1 MALNLNTGPY
11 YDDFDAGKN
20 FNRILFKPG
29 YAVQARELTQ
39 LQTILQN
46 QIARFGEHIFVDG
59 APVLGCKDVL
69 QNYDFVKV
77 NDTDNDGGSISN
89 DDLATYVG
97 DTVTG
102 GTTGNVAVIAKVRSG
117 ADTET
122 EDKKTLYIQYTAGD
136 DSDTDSKFVSG
147 EVLTV
152 TSTDSGRNGNTL
164 VVDTNTSV
172 ERNKHY
178 RGMSIDYSVQEGLI
192 YFKGKFIEHS
202 TQSVQVSP
210 FGFPV
215 TKYVGVL
222 IKEEIVTSDDDTT
235 LLDPATGTFNFNA
248 PGADRYKVYT
258 ELVVRDSV
266 TDTIE
271 ENFVSLFKVVE
282 GRKSTSVIDEDLR
295 IYGLIGDRLAERTY
309 LESGHYSIKNYK
321 VDVREYLL
329 DLDDDNGGLV
339 EEGSAEHLAVGV
351 SDGKAIVRGRVNEV
365 YAPNYIPVRK
375 GNDTRLQ
382 ESITTSTVYGNY
394 IRINNMA
401 GEWDINTSGIV
412 KFGADALNAN
422 MSNTGVLSI
431 TAISGAESLRQEGVY
446 VINAGDY
453 TTQTSGEDARFIV
466 RVSASGAASI
476 EIIEGGTGFAVNE
489 TITIPD
495 ARLGNGGAPNLTFD
509 VGSLGTSRLS
519 TFGAVAPPSS
529 ILGTARVR
537 HVAKESGTPGDP
549 EAVYRL
555 YLYDIK
561 MSGGALRDVRSV
573 YFDSD
578 TTNFNGSGDV
588 LYDNNAGSPLI
599 FNQKRN
605 VMLFQMPVRA
615 MKSIAVDPINTYD
628 NTFTFQKEI
637 DATFTTTGTATI
649 SVSGTQSFPYSTT
662 PSQSQLDDEFIMV
675 FKEAVTIDGTAY
687 AAGEIFDIQ
696 ESDIIT
702 AGPSSIQFDIG
713 TSLSNTADAKLYVK
727 VKQTDTTPVP
737 LSALKSRYVKIDTAT
752 NSEGDSGPWN
762 LGICNT
768 YKIESVF
775 VGDTYSDATTDFV
788 EQFTFFNGQTDNY
801 YGHSKLI
808 KNNTS
813 VDTTNKKILVKL
825 SYLDPNYAGS
835 QSTYFAVDSYPAD
848 ELTAANPNF
857 YTYEIP
863 VHQAVGKYNV
873 DLRDAID
880 FRPYIENTS
889 ADATTIA
896 TATEN
901 PTSDFNLRTVSGGY
915 QFPMPRETFSTDGEY
930 WLGRVDR
937 LVINED
943 GVVSNVEGQPK
954 ANPVPPIYNPGV
966 MLIADL
972 FIPPYPSIPFDLAKK
987 YGRLDL
993 AVRTDV
999 QQNRRYTMQ
1008 DIASIEKRIGRLEYY
1023 SSLNFIQSS
1032 TADKT
1037 ITDAQGLD
1045 RFKNGFFV
1053 DTFSN
1058 HDLMNVNDIDL
1069 NFGIDDMLHEGGPR
1083 IKEDHTD
1090 LEYNSVLSTNT
1101 VMNGNLITLPFTQEV
1116 FSENR
1121 FASKPKN
1128 CVGELLF
1135 NYTGDMRVWPT
1146 SDTNRDPDF
1155 SPTPNNIR
1163 LTGSAEALTN
1173 AFRNLGNAGVTN
1185 SRVTMGA
1192 STDTTSSSTTTSTSS
1207 STFVDTGGFEET
1219 VIEPDPTDTNSAGEP
1234 LGDTVIRTADVQ
1246 QTSTTTTTTTSNLTV
1261 SSATLTQTNSVLNV
1275 NTNRNFTD
1283 RQEGSF
1289 TAVTDVQF
1297 SNFIRQRTIFVEATR
1312 LKPSTRYYLFFDG
1325 ATPAFRV
1332 RGNTNFN
1339 STARI
1344 RQIPTSWFDGLSA
1357 NQKRQSWTT
1366 SSISGAGSWSRGYVT
1381 ADSEG
1386 RVVIQLKIPA
1396 NRYRVGNKILIV
1408 SDDIENRQGFV
1419 TSSCV
1424 GEYSSFVNSTLES
1437 SRLNISTQRPNI
1449 TMNFVNSGSNTIGTV
1464 TTGVN
1469 LSLSSSS
1476 STVQSSSNI
1485 NEQFEIVPGAEPDP
1499 ADPPPPPED
1508 PPTTPVPD
1516 PIDPAPQ
1523 PPVDIVAPW
1532 EDFEWGPFNLFG
1544 IDPIAQT
1551 FFVNNSFGIFLKEV
1565 DVFFRTKPTNGATI
1579 TMQIRE
1585 VVNGYPGSEIVPY
1598 GTANLTPAQVNVSED
1613 ASASTSFS
1621 FEEPVYLSPGKEFCF
1636 VLMPQGNDPGYNV
1649 WVSELGQNKLG
1660 TTERIQAEDSS
1671 AGVLFVSSNNRAWN
1685 AIQSEDIKY
1694 KIKRCKFSPI
1704 AGKAVFNNEDFDYL
1718 KLTDFTNG
1726 FFTNS
1731 DSLHAFDVTLTNGGS
1746 GYSVG
1751 DVITLASFG
1760 SGTGATLTVATES
1773 SGVVTTVAIGEMGAN
1788 YEEGSYDT
1796 VAQSSTDGTGT
1807 GFTAAITVRTG
1818 NVVQFRNKTTASKVR
1833 VDDNSTFKVADVIGT
1848 GTSQATITAIENRS
1862 YNRLYHNFTDIVPG
1876 KNSSIQYEVF
1886 GTAPSGVATPGN
1898 IGLPIGRA
1906 EQEFTPTEYA
1916 IYSKSNE
1923 ATQLSGAK
1931 SFKVESVLRT
1941 PSNFISPVI
1950 DITRAG
1956 FDLFVND
1963 INDISTNEELR
1974 NGGDAVCKYVSRIVQ
1989 LTRDNL
1995 AEDIRVYLD
2004 QRVPNDASVEVYA
2017 KFRAAEDDGDFR
2029 EDLYWVKL
2037 ETNNLSALP
2046 PGRFVEIEYKVPLR
2060 NSNLV
2065 GLGGDSQDTL
2075 EYITDR
2081 VSDTTITAG
2090 GSGFTAA
2097 PTVTFSGGG
2106 AWRQATGIA
2115 QISAG
2120 AVTGIIITDPGRGY
2134 TSAPTITFS
2143 GGSGTGATATATT
2156 STITFTRYKDFAI
2169 KVVLKAG
2176 NTSEVPAIKNL
2187 RAIAMQA

>member
-11 YDDFDAGKN
+11 YDDFDSAKN

-69 QNYDFVKV
+69 QNYDFVKI
-77 NDTDNDGGSISN
+77 NDVDNLGSAISN

-102 GTTGNVAVIAKVRSG
+102 GTSGNVAVIAKVKSG
-117 ADTET
+117 QDTET
-122 EDKKTLYIQYTAGD
+122 IAKKTVYIQYTSGD
-136 DSDTDSKFVSG
+136 NSDTDSKFVAG

-152 TSTDSGRNGNTL
+152 TSTVSGRNGNTF
-164 VVDTNTSV
+164 VVDSNTSI

-178 RGMSIDYSVQEGLI
+178 RGQSIDYSVQEGLI
-192 YFKGKFIEHS
+192 YFKGKFVEHS
-202 TQSVQVSP
+202 TQSIQVAP
-210 FGFPV
+210 FGSPV

-222 IKEEIVTSDDDTT
+222 VKEDIVTSDDDST

-258 ELVVRDSV
+258 ELVTRDPA

-271 ENFVSLFKVVE
+271 DNFVSLFKVVD
-282 GRKSTSVIDEDLR
+282 GKKSTSVIDEDLK

-321 VDVREYLL
+321 VEVREHLL
-329 DLDDDNGGLV
+329 DIDDDNGGLV
-339 EEGSAEHLAVGV
+339 EGGSSQHIAVGV
-351 SDGKAIVRGRVNEV
+351 SDGKAVIRGRVNEV
-365 YAPNYIPVRK
+365 YAPNYFPVRK

-394 IRINNMA
+394 VRVNNMA
-401 GEWDINTSGIV
+401 GEWDINTSGLV
-412 KFGADALNAN
+412 NFGTAPLNAN
-422 MSNTGVLSI
+422 MSNTGILSV
-431 TAISGAESLRQEGVY
+431 TAISAAESLRLEGIY
-446 VINAGDY
+446 LINAGDY
-453 TTQTSGEDARFIV
+453 TTGASGSDARFIV
-466 RVSASGAASI
+466 RVSAAGAASV
-476 EIIEGGTGFAVNE
+476 EIIEGGTGFIVNE

-509 VGSLGTSRLS
+509 AATLGTSRSS
-519 TFGAVAPPSS
+519 TFGAVAPPASL
-529 ILGTARVR
+529 IGTARVR

-573 YFDSD
+573 YFDSA
-578 TTNFNGSGDV
+578 TTNFNGAGDV
-588 LYDNNAGSPLI
+588 LFDNNAGSPLI

-605 VMLFQMPVRA
+605 VMVFQMPVKA

-637 DATFTTTGTATI
+637 DATFTTTGTSTI

-696 ESDIIT
+696 ESHIVT
-702 AGPSSIQFDIG
+702 AGPASIQFDIG

-737 LSALKSRYVKIDTAT
+737 LSALKSRFVKIDTAT
-752 NSEGDSGPWN
+752 NSEGASGPWN

-768 YKIESVF
+768 YKIEGVF
-775 VGDTYSDATTDFV
+775 VGDAYSDTTTNFS
-788 EQFTFFNGQTDNY
+788 EQFEFFNGQTDNY

-848 ELTAANPNF
+848 ELTAVNPNF

-863 VHQAVGKYNV
+863 IHQAAGKYNV

-880 FRPYIENTS
+880 FRPYIENTAS
-889 ADATTIA
+889 DATTIG
-896 TATEN
+896 TASEN
-901 PTSDFNLRTVSGGY
+901 PSSDFNLRSVSGGY
-915 QFPMPRETFSTDGEY
+915 QFPMPRETYSTDGEY

-937 LVINED
+937 IVIDEN
-943 GVVSNVEGQPK
+943 GLLSNVEGQPK
-954 ANPVPPIYNPGV
+954 ATPVPPIYNPGV
-966 MLIADL
+966 MLISDL
-972 FIPPYPSIPFDLAKK
+972 YIPPYPSIPYDLARRYK
-987 YGRLDL
+987 RLDL

-999 QQNRRYTMQ
+999 KQNRRYTMQ

-1037 ITDAQGLD
+1037 IPDANGLD

-1053 DTFSN
+1053 DTFTN

-1069 NFGIDDMLHEGGPR
+1069 NFGIDDRLHEGGPI

-1090 LEYNSVLSTNT
+1090 LEYNSVLSSNT
-1101 VMNGNLITLPFTQEV
+1101 AISGNLITLPYTTQV
-1116 FSENR
+1116 FSSNLV
-1121 FASKPKN
+1121 ASKPRN
-1128 CVGELLF
+1128 CIGELLF

-1146 SDTNRDPDF
+1146 SDTNRDPDS
-1155 SPTPNNIR
+1155 SPTPNNIV
-1163 LTGSAEALTN
+1163 LQGSANALTN
-1173 AFRNLGNAGVTN
+1173 AFNNLGNAGVTN
-1185 SRVTMGA
+1185 SVVSMGG
-1192 STDTTSSSTTTSTSS
+1192 STDQTTTSTATSTSS
-1207 STFVDTGGFEET
+1207 ATFVDTGGFEAT
-1219 VIEPDPTDTNSAGEP
+1219 VVEADPNDTNSAGEP
-1234 LGDTVIRTADVQ
+1234 LGDTVIQTADVV
-1246 QTSTTTTTTTSNLTV
+1246 QTATTTTTTTSELTV
-1261 SSATLTQTNSVLNV
+1261 SSSTLTQTNSVLSV
-1275 NTNRNFTD
+1275 NTNNNFSD
-1283 RQEGSF
+1283 YQEGSF

-1297 SNFIRQRTIFVEATR
+1297 SNFLRQRQIFVEATR
-1312 LKPSTRYYLFFDG
+1312 LKPNTRYYLFFDG
-1325 ATPAFRV
+1325 VSDAFRV
-1332 RGNTNFN
+1332 RGSTNF
-1339 STARI
+1339 STTARI
-1344 RQIPTSWFDGLSA
+1344 RQIGLSWFDGLSA
-1357 NQKRQSWTT
+1357 TQKLASYGT
-1366 SSISGAGSWSRGYVT
+1366 SSLPGSGSWNNGYVT
-1381 ADSEG
+1381 SDSTG
-1386 RVVIQLKIPA
+1386 RLVLQLKIPP
-1396 NRYRVGNKILIV
+1396 NRYRVGNKILII
-1408 SDDIENRQGFV
+1408 SDDIKNRQGFV
-1419 TSSCV
+1419 TSSCA
-1424 GEYSSFVNSTLES
+1424 GQYSSFVNSTLES
-1437 SRLNISTQRPNI
+1437 STLNLSTQVPNI
-1449 TMNFVNSGSNTIGTV
+1449 TMGYVSAGTTTIGTV
-1464 TTGVN
+1464 TTGVS
-1469 LSLSSSS
+1469 LSLSSES
-1476 STVQSSSNI
+1476 STEQTSTNI
-1485 NEQFEIVPGAEPDP
+1485 NEQFEIIPGAEPDP
-1499 ADPPPPPED
+1499 ADPPPDPVDPPATVVPPEV
-1508 PPTTPVPD
+1508 TETPLPE
-1516 PIDPAPQ
+1516 
-1523 PPVDIVAPW
+1523 IV
-1532 EDFEWGPFNLFG
+1532 FEWEGFDMGLFGSFG

-1551 FFVNNSFGIFLKEV
+1551 FFVNNGHGIFLKEL
-1565 DVFFRTKPTNGATI
+1565 DVYFRTKSSTNSI

-1585 VVNGYPGSEIVPY
+1585 VVNGYPGSLVIPY
-1598 GTANLTPAQVNVSED
+1598 GNKNLLPSQVNISED
-1613 ASASTSFS
+1613 ASTATTFS
-1621 FEEPVYLSPGKEFCF
+1621 FDEPIYLAPNKEFCF
-1636 VLMPQGNDPGYNV
+1636 VLLPQGNDPDYNI

-1671 AGVLFVSSNNRAWN
+1671 TGVLFVSSNNRSWN
-1685 AIQSEDIKY
+1685 AIQAEDIKY
-1694 KIKRCKFSPI
+1694 SLKRCKFSPI
-1704 AGKAVFNNEDFDYL
+1704 AGKAVFNNEDYDYL

-1726 FFTNS
+1726 FFANT
-1731 DSLHAFDVTLTNGGS
+1731 DSLHAFDITLTNGGS
-1746 GYSVG
+1746 GYALN

-1760 SGTGATLTVATES
+1760 SGTGATLTVTAET
-1773 SGVVTTVAIGEMGAN
+1773 SGVVTAFSIGEMGSSYA
-1788 YEEGSYDT
+1788 EGDYSPI
-1796 VAQSSTDGTGT
+1796 AQSSTTGVGSGLT
-1807 GFTAAITVRTG
+1807 VDITVKTG
-1818 NVVQFRNKTTASKVR
+1818 SVVEFRNKTTACKAY
-1833 VDDNSTFKVADVIGT
+1833 VDANSTFAVGDVLGT
-1848 GTSQATITAIENRS
+1848 GSTQATITAIENRS
-1862 YNRLYHNFTDIVPG
+1862 FNRLFHNFTDMLPSQ
-1876 KNSSIQYEVF
+1876 NSTITYEVF
-1886 GTAPSGVATPGN
+1886 GTKPSGVAIPGN

-1906 EQEFTPTEYA
+1906 TQEFTKEEYA

-1923 ATQLSGAK
+1923 SLSLSGAK
-1931 SFKVESVLRT
+1931 SFKVEAVLRT
-1941 PSNFISPVI
+1941 PSDLVSPVI
-1950 DITRAG
+1950 DISRAG

-1963 INDISTNEELR
+1963 INNVSTNEESR
-1974 NGGDAVCKYVSRIVQ
+1974 NGGDATCRYISRIVQ

-1995 AEDIRVYLD
+1995 AEDLRVYMD

-2017 KFRAAEDDGDFR
+2017 KFRAAEDDGQFR
-2029 EDLYWVKL
+2029 DDLYWVKL

-2065 GLGGDSQDTL
+2065 GLGGDAQDTL

-2081 VSDTTITAG
+2081 VSSTSITAG
-2090 GSGFTAA
+2090 GSGYTSA
-2097 PTVTFSGGG
+2097 PTVIFSGGG
-2106 AWRQATGIA
+2106 AWKQATGIA

-2120 AVTGIIITDPGRGY
+2120 AVVGITITDPGRGY
-2134 TSAPTITFS
+2134 TSAPTIAFS
-2143 GGSGTGATATATT
+2143 GGGGTGATATATT

>member
-11 YDDFDAGKN
+11 YDDFDAEKN

-69 QNYDFVKV
+69 QNYDFIKV
-77 NDTDNDGGSISN
+77 NDTDNSGGSISN
-89 DDLATYVG
+89 DDLETYIG

-102 GTTGNVAVIAKVRSG
+102 GTTGNVALISKVKSG
-117 ADTET
+117 QDTET
-122 EDKKTLYIQYTAGD
+122 VNKKTLYIQYTSGD
-136 DSDTDSKFVSG
+136 DSDTDSLFTSG

-152 TSTDSGRNGNTL
+152 TSTDSGRNGNTF
-164 VVDTNTSV
+164 VVDSNTSV
-172 ERNKHY
+172 ERDKHY
-178 RGMSIDYSVQEGLI
+178 RGKSIDYSVQEGLI
-192 YFKGKFIEHS
+192 YFKGKFVEHS
-202 TQSVQVSP
+202 TQSVQVAP
-210 FGFPV
+210 FGSKI
-215 TKYVGVL
+215 TRYVGVL
-222 IKEEIVTSDDDTT
+222 VKEEIVTSDDDST

-258 ELVVRDSV
+258 ELTVRSEA
-266 TDTIE
+266 DTIE
-271 ENFVSLFKVVE
+271 DNFVSLFKVVD
-282 GRKSTSVIDEDLR
+282 GKKSTSVIDEDLK
-295 IYGLIGDRLAERTY
+295 IYGLIGDRLADRTY
-309 LESGHYSIKNYK
+309 LESGHYSIKNFK
-321 VDVREYLL
+321 VDVREHLL

-339 EEGSAEHLAVGV
+339 TGGSAEHLAVGV
-351 SDGKAIVRGRVNEV
+351 SDGKAVVRGRVNEIF
-365 YAPNYIPVRK
+365 APNYFPVRK

-394 IRINNMA
+394 VRVNNMA

-412 KFGADALNAN
+412 KFGNAPLNAN
-422 MSNTGVLSI
+422 MSNTGVLTV
-431 TAISGAESLRQEGVY
+431 TAISAAESLRQEGVY

-453 TTQTSGEDARFIV
+453 TTGGSGADARFIV
-466 RVSASGAASI
+466 RVSSSGAASI
-476 EIIEGGTGFAVNE
+476 EIIEGGSGFVVNE

-495 ARLGNGGAPNLTFD
+495 ARIGGGGAPSLTFD
-509 VGSLGTSRLS
+509 AASLGTSRLN

-529 ILGTARVR
+529 VIGTARVR

-555 YLYDIK
+555 YLFDIK

-588 LYDNNAGSPLI
+588 LFDNTAGSPLL

-605 VMLFQMPVRA
+605 VMVFQMPVKG

-649 SVSGTQSFPYSTT
+649 SVSGTQSFPYSTS
-662 PSQSQLDDEFIMV
+662 PAQSQLDDEFIMV
-675 FKEAVTIDGTAY
+675 FKESVTIDGTAY
-687 AAGEIFDIQ
+687 AAGEIYDIQ
-696 ESDIIT
+696 ESDIVT

-713 TSLSNTADAKLYVK
+713 TSLSNTADAKIYVK
-727 VKQTDTTPVP
+727 VKQVDTTPVP
-737 LSALKSRYVKIDTAT
+737 LSALKSRYVKINTAT
-752 NSEGDSGPWN
+752 NSEGSSGPWN

-788 EQFTFFNGQTDNY
+788 EQFSFFNGQTDNY
-801 YGHSKLI
+801 YGHSTLI

-863 VHQAVGKYNV
+863 VHQALGKYNL

-880 FRPYIENTS
+880 FRPYIENTAS
-889 ADATTIA
+889 DATSIA
-896 TATEN
+896 SATEN
-901 PTSDFNLRTVSGGY
+901 PSSDFNLRTVSGGY

-937 LVINED
+937 IIIDED
-943 GVVSNVEGQPK
+943 GKLSNVEGQPK

-972 FIPPYPSIPFDLAKK
+972 YIPPYPSIPYDLARRYK
-987 YGRLDL
+987 RLDL

-999 QQNRRYTMQ
+999 MQNRRYTMQ
-1008 DIASIEKRIGRLEYY
+1008 DISSIEKRIGRLEYY

-1037 ITDAQGLD
+1037 IPDAKGLD

-1069 NFGIDDMLHEGGPR
+1069 NFGIDDRLHEGGPV

-1090 LEYNSVLSTNT
+1090 LEYNSVLSSNT
-1101 VMNGNLITLPFTQEV
+1101 TLSGNLITLPYTTEV
-1116 FSENR
+1116 FSSNLV
-1121 FASKPKN
+1121 ASKPRN
-1128 CVGELLF
+1128 CIGELLF
-1135 NYTGDMRVWPT
+1135 NYDGDMRVWPS
-1146 SDTNRDPDF
+1146 SDTNRDPDT

-1163 LTGSAEALTN
+1163 LRGAAQSLVN
-1173 AFRNLGNAGVTN
+1173 AFNNLGNAGVTN
-1185 SRVTMGA
+1185 SVVSMGA
-1192 STDTTSSSTTTSTSS
+1192 STSSTQTDSTTSTSS
-1207 STFVDTGGFEET
+1207 ATFVDTGGFEET
-1219 VIEPDPTDTNSAGEP
+1219 VVEPDPDDTNSAGEP
-1234 LGDTVIRTADVQ
+1234 LGETVIRTADVE
-1246 QTSTTTTTTTSNLTV
+1246 QTATTTTTTTSELTV
-1261 SSATLTQTNSVLNV
+1261 SSATLTQTNSVLSV
-1275 NTNRNFTD
+1275 NTNSNFSD
-1283 RQEGSF
+1283 FAEGSF

-1297 SNFIRQRTIFVEATR
+1297 SNFLRQRQIFVEATR
-1312 LKPSTRYYLFFDG
+1312 LKPNTRYYLFFDG
-1325 ATPAFRV
+1325 VTDAFRV
-1332 RGNTNFN
+1332 RGNTNF
-1339 STARI
+1339 STTPRI
-1344 RQIPTSWFDGLSA
+1344 RQIGLSWWDGLNS
-1357 NQKRQSWTT
+1357 NQKRASYST
-1366 SSISGAGSWSRGYVT
+1366 SSLPGSGSWSNGFVT
-1381 ADSEG
+1381 SNSEG
-1386 RVVIQLKIPA
+1386 RVVLQLRIPS
-1396 NRYRVGNKILIV
+1396 NRFRVGNKILIL
-1408 SDDIENRQGFV
+1408 SDDIQNRQGFV
-1419 TSSCV
+1419 TSSCA

-1437 SRLNISTQRPNI
+1437 SRLNLSTQRPNI
-1449 TMNFVNSGSNTIGTV
+1449 TMGFVGAGTTTIGTV
-1464 TTGVN
+1464 TTGVS
-1469 LSLSSSS
+1469 LSLSSES
-1476 STVQSSSNI
+1476 STSQSSQNI
-1485 NEQFEIVPGAEPDP
+1485 NEQFEIIPGAEPDP
-1499 ADPPPPPED
+1499 AEPPPDPVDPPD
-1508 PPTTPVPD
+1508 TTV
-1516 PIDPAPQ
+1516 
-1523 PPVDIVAPW
+1523 PPVVTPTPTPDIIFDW
-1532 EDFEWGPFNLFG
+1532 TDFAFDFPVFG
-1544 IDPIAQT
+1544 MDPIAQT
-1551 FFVNNSFGIFLKEV
+1551 FFINNGHGIFLKEL
-1565 DVFFRTKPTNGATI
+1565 DLYFRTKSSTASI
-1579 TMQIRE
+1579 TVQIRE
-1585 VVNGYPGSEIVPY
+1585 VINGYPGSMVIPY
-1598 GTANLTPAQVNVSED
+1598 GSKNLTPSQVSTSED
-1613 ASASTSFS
+1613 ASAATTVSFD
-1621 FEEPVYLSPGKEFCF
+1621 EPIYLSPNKEYCF
-1636 VLMPQGNDPGYNV
+1636 VLMPQGNSPDYNI
-1649 WVSELGQNKLG
+1649 WVSELGKNKLG
-1660 TTERIQAEDSS
+1660 TQERIQAEDSS
-1671 AGVLFVSSNNRAWN
+1671 TGVLFVSSNNRSWN
-1685 AIQSEDIKY
+1685 AIQAEDIKY
-1694 KIKRCKFSPI
+1694 DLKRCKFSPI
-1704 AGKAVFNNEDFDYL
+1704 AGKAVFNNEDYDYL

-1726 FFTNS
+1726 FFANT
-1731 DSLHAFDVTLTNGGS
+1731 DSLHAFDITLTNGGS
-1746 GYSVG
+1746 GYAVN

-1760 SGTGATLTVATES
+1760 SGSGATLTVAAET
-1773 SGVVTTVAIGEMGAN
+1773 SGVVTEVSIGEMGTSYA
-1788 YEEGSYDT
+1788 EGAYSPIG
-1796 VAQSSTDGTGT
+1796 QSSTDGSGS
-1807 GFTAAITVRTG
+1807 GFTADITVKTG
-1818 NVVQFRNKTTASKVR
+1818 SVVEFKNKTTACKVY
-1833 VDDNSTFKVADVIGT
+1833 VDDNSTFAVGDVLGT
-1848 GTSQATITAIENRS
+1848 GTTQATITAIENRS
-1862 YNRLYHNFTDIVPG
+1862 YNRLFHNFTDLLPS
-1876 KNSSIQYEVF
+1876 KNSTITYEVF
-1886 GTAPSGVATPGN
+1886 GTKPSGVAVPGN

-1906 EQEFTPTEYA
+1906 EQEFTKEEFA
-1916 IYSKSNE
+1916 VYSKSNE
-1923 ATQLSGAK
+1923 ALSLSGAK
-1931 SFKVESVLRT
+1931 SFKAEAVLRT
-1941 PSNFISPVI
+1941 PSDFVSPVI

-1963 INDISTNEELR
+1963 INDVSTNEDGR
-1974 NGGDAVCKYVSRIVQ
+1974 NGGDATCKYISRIVQ

-1995 AEDIRVYLD
+1995 AEDLRVYLD

-2017 KFRAAEDDGDFR
+2017 KFRAAEDDGIFR
-2029 EDLYWVKL
+2029 DDLYWVKL
-2037 ETNNLSALP
+2037 ETNNLSSLP
-2046 PGRFVEIEYKVPLR
+2046 PGKFVEIEYKIPLR

-2081 VSDTTITAG
+2081 VSSTTITAG
-2090 GSGFTAA
+2090 GSGYTAA
-2097 PTVTFSGGG
+2097 PTVVFSGGG
-2106 AWRQATGIA
+2106 AWKQATGIA

-2120 AVTGIIITDPGRGY
+2120 AVVGITITDPGRGY
-2134 TSAPTITFS
+2134 TSAPTIALS
-2143 GGSGTGATATATT
+2143 GGGGTGATATATT